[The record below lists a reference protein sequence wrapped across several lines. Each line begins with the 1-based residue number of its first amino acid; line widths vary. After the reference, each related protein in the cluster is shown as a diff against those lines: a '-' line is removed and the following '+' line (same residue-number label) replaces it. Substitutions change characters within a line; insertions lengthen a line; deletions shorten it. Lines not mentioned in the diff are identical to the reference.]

1 MMKQTTINSCTINS
15 NNTYDNTSGINF
27 KKVYSEY
34 NFPLPNNL
42 GHSEK
47 ILFSKKPEGIDKAE
61 QLNIDELNSFIN

>member
-47 ILFSKKPEGIDKAE
+47 ILFSKKPEELIVWIDKAE
-61 QLNIDELNSFIN
+61 QLNIDE